1 MPCGAVG
8 RRWTSRASGDGAR
21 VLKKALSC
29 GIIVFTL
36 ALRILCHVTVVR
48 VTGTR
53 SSTPIHGESLDLAIY
68 EFLFLIIPQ
77 LTSC

>member
-1 MPCGAVG
+1 M
-8 RRWTSRASGDGAR
+8 
-21 VLKKALSC
+21 LKKALSC